1 MFLYQKILTLQMHS
15 LLYWMNTIKKS
26 CSHKIVII
34 LTVVLDKVPLHKYLQ
49 SQSKSCCNDNTFKV
63 YNTPIV
69 LTLTFIM
76 DEVPLH
82 KFFHL
87 PFIYFCF
94 SLSVKITIDQRYK
107 TNKFKSLKCP
117 MKSHYQIWWIIFHW
131 IFL

>member
-1 MFLYQKILTLQMHS
+1 MFLYPKILTLQMHS
-15 LLYWMNTIKKS
+15 LLYWMNTIKKFY
-26 CSHKIVII
+26 SHKIAVS

-49 SQSKSCCNDNTFKV
+49 SQLKSCCNDNSSKV
-63 YNTPIV
+63 YNNPIV

-76 DEVPLH
+76 DKVPLH

-87 PFIYFCF
+87 PFTFFCF

-107 TNKFKSLKCP
+107 TKELISFKY
-117 MKSHYQIWWIIFHW
+117 HYQIWWIIFHW